1 MKIWKDMK
9 SCLLFYLKW
18 GGRMKKALI
27 IAHSN
32 FRKSK
37 GQMISIA
44 ALMLIVG
51 MMLNLW
57 LILQLDYAKN
67 FERQHDRLNAG
78 HVMLAVNAGSMEAF
92 EKMHGLLTDIVE
104 NDERTDEFSID
115 EALLMP
121 CKFAYNGGEMNANFA
136 FLDKDT
142 AISRS
147 VGRIEIVED
156 SDEKSGIYMPMI
168 YKSEDIAIGKQIKIT
183 LGTNDVYYTVCG
195 FTNSVMAGS
204 HNCSLCEIILT
215 DDKYKEARETIY
227 ADNSMFVGNAILC
240 SVRLKNKEDCK
251 DYHAMIKDK
260 LSSGDLYLASNHYE
274 MVFQSRYVSQMIC
287 SAIISAMAFLIL
299 LIALVV
305 MASNIANYIQENM
318 KILGVLKAIGYTS
331 NQVINSFHMQ
341 FLGVSLIAAMLG
353 AALSYCIFPVVN
365 EMMIS
370 QTGIPYTLHFLAAP
384 FFITVGILSGAVF
397 ITVWAAVS
405 RIKKIEPIVAL
416 RQGVKTHSFKRNY
429 IPLEH
434 TKAPLDAALAL
445 KTMFTSV
452 KNNIT
457 ICISML
463 VVTLVL
469 VFSAV
474 MAENVIWDMNKFTA
488 FVTGESCDSCINVN
502 SGIEQD
508 FLNMIKKDER
518 VEKVYLFSGMN
529 VTHVG
534 GMELLATLI
543 DDYEDVNNPDA
554 VFKGRFPKYDNEI
567 AIGVKYAREQDINI
581 GDEIA
586 ITANG
591 TEAKFIVSGFTQIA
605 NNLGLDCI
613 LTREG
618 YRRLGDISN
627 VSYYINLVDGAD
639 IDAFNMHIEERFG
652 NEVNITVNVE
662 ETLRAAGSV
671 YVQLMVMIVIGVL
684 ILSAGVIAFVLYL
697 LVRTRLGNKK
707 RDYGIMKSLGFTTGQ
722 LIFQT
727 AFSFMPPVILSTIVG
742 LFISCI
748 IINPFIASFLSNV
761 GIVKCTFTVPLGMVM
776 IEGVGLIV
784 FTFLIL
790 CLMSLKIKKLSPYA
804 ILVGE

>member
-1 MKIWKDMK
+1 MK

-67 FERQHDRLNAG
+67 FERQHDRLNAE
-78 HVMLAVNAGSMEAF
+78 HVVLAVNAGSVEAY
-92 EKMHGLLTDIVE
+92 EKMRGLVTDIVK

-115 EALLMP
+115 EALLMT
-121 CKFAYNGGEMNANFA
+121 CKFTYNGGDMNANFV
-136 FLDKDT
+136 FLNKDT
-142 AISRS
+142 VSSRS

-183 LGTNDVYYTVCG
+183 IGTNDVCYTVCG

-215 DDKYKEARETIY
+215 DDKYKEAREIIY
-227 ADNSMFVGNAILC
+227 ADNSFGNGLLC

-251 DYHAMIKDK
+251 DYHAMLMDK
-260 LSSGDLYLASNHYE
+260 LSSGDLYLVSDHYE
-274 MVFQSRYVSQMIC
+274 MVFQVRYISQMIC
-287 SAIISAMAFLIL
+287 AAIISAMAFLIL

-305 MASNIANYIQENM
+305 MASNIANYVQENM

-331 NQVINSFHMQ
+331 NQVISSFHMQ

-365 EMMIS
+365 EMMIL

-384 FFITVGILSGAVF
+384 FFITVGILSGAVL

-405 RIKKIEPIVAL
+405 GIKKIEPIVAL
-416 RQGVKTHSFKRNY
+416 RQGVKTHSFKQNH

-434 TKAPLDAALAL
+434 TQAPLDAALAL

-457 ICISML
+457 ICISMV
-463 VVTLVL
+463 VVTLIL

-474 MAENVIWDMNKFTA
+474 MTENVIENTDKLVA
-488 FVTGESCDSCINVN
+488 LVGGESCDSSINVN

-508 FLNMIKKDER
+508 FLNMVKKDER
-518 VEKVYLFSGMN
+518 VEKVYLFSDMY
-529 VTHVG
+529 VTHVS

-543 DDYEDVNNPDA
+543 DDYEDVNNPE
-554 VFKGRFPKYDNEI
+554 VIFKGRFPKYDNEI

-586 ITANG
+586 ITVNG

-605 NNLGLDCI
+605 NNLGLDCM

-618 YRRLGDISN
+618 YRRLGDKQN
-627 VSYYINLVDGAD
+627 VNYYINLVDGAD
-639 IDAFNMHIEERFG
+639 IDAFNMDIEERFG
-652 NEVNITVNVE
+652 DEVNVTVNVE
-662 ETLRAAGSV
+662 KTVQAAASV

-684 ILSAGVIAFVLYL
+684 ILSAGVIVFVLYL
-697 LVRTRLGNKK
+697 LIRTRLGNKK
-707 RDYGIMKSLGFTTGQ
+707 RDYGIMKSVGFTTGQ

-748 IINPFIASFLSNV
+748 IINPFIASFLRSV
-761 GIVKCTFTVPLGMVM
+761 GIVKCTFIVPVGMVM
-776 IEGVGLIV
+776 LEGVGLIV

-790 CLMSLKIKKLSPYA
+790 CLLSLKIKKLSPYA